1 MSNNAFVGVTN
12 STLAYSA
19 KTDLTLINILTYCNF
34 HPLLKKPMLR
44 KPVLPAAS

>member
-1 MSNNAFVGVTN
+1 MSNNASVGVTN
-12 STLAYSA
+12 LTLADSA
-19 KTDLTLINILTYCNF
+19 TDLTLINILTYCNF